1 MHRLA
6 EHPGSAIL
14 NPFAS
19 RYTRPGGL
27 PPLDYMGR
35 CIDAD
40 AMLSA
45 FDHMG
50 AMASIRG
57 PHGAGK
63 STLLTHLADRWEDR
77 GMAVERVRLRTRADM
92 AQAMACIGRAPD
104 AGLVCIDSW
113 ELAGGFARWRACR
126 KARSVGCRLLVTEHR
141 RTGLPALIECRTTA
155 ALLGKIVSQLP
166 DHHRW
171 FGTLI
176 DSLDIE
182 AAFALSGGNLREAIA
197 ELYDRFER
205 RLPPA
210 PSLLVG
216 GYRL

>member
-6 EHPGSAIL
+6 EHPVSGML

-19 RYTRPGGL
+19 RYTRPGCL
-27 PPLDYMGR
+27 PPLDRTGR

-40 AMLSA
+40 AMLSV
-45 FDHMG
+45 FVQMG
-50 AMASIRG
+50 ALASIRG

-63 STLLTHLADRWEDR
+63 STLLAHLANRWEDR
-77 GMAVERVRLRTRADM
+77 GMAVERVRLRTRGDM
-92 AQAMACIGRAPD
+92 SRAMACIDRSSD

-141 RTGLPALIECRTTA
+141 RTGLPVLVECRTTA
-155 ALLGKIVSQLP
+155 ALLGEIVSRLP

-176 DSLDIE
+176 IDADIQ

-205 RLPPA
+205 RLPSA

-216 GYRL
+216 G

>member
-1 MHRLA
+1 MTMHRLA

-19 RYTRPGGL
+19 RYTRPGCL

-216 GYRL
+216 G

>member
-19 RYTRPGGL
+19 RYTRPGCL
-27 PPLDYMGR
+27 PPLDHMGR

-77 GMAVERVRLRTRADM
+77 GMAVERVRLRTRGDM
-92 AQAMACIGRAPD
+92 SQAMACIGRAPD

-113 ELAGGFARWRACR
+113 ELAGGFARWRAYR

-141 RTGLPALIECRTTA
+141 RTGLPVLIECRTTA
-155 ALLGKIVSQLP
+155 ALLGKIVSRLP

-176 DSLDIE
+176 DSADIE

-216 GYRL
+216 G

>member
-19 RYTRPGGL
+19 RYTRPGCL

-182 AAFALSGGNLREAIA
+182 AAFALSGGTLREAIA

-216 GYRL
+216 G

>member
-1 MHRLA
+1 MTLHRLA
-6 EHPGSAIL
+6 EHPVSALL

-19 RYTRPGGL
+19 RYTRPGCL
-27 PPLDYMGR
+27 PPLDHTGR
-35 CIDAD
+35 RIDAD
-40 AMLSA
+40 DMLSA
-45 FDHMG
+45 FDQIG

-63 STLLTHLADRWEDR
+63 STLLNHLADRWEAR
-77 GMAVERVRLRTRADM
+77 GMPVERVRLRTRGDM
-92 AQAMACIGRAPD
+92 SRVMACIDHASD

-113 ELAGGFARWRACR
+113 ELAGGFARWRAIR

-141 RTGLPALIECRTTA
+141 RTGLPVLIECRTTVD
-155 ALLGKIVSQLP
+155 LLGKIVSWLP
-166 DHHRW
+166 DHHLW

-176 DSLDIE
+176 KDADIE

-205 RLPPA
+205 RRPPA

-216 GYRL
+216 R

>member
-1 MHRLA
+1 MTMHRLA

-19 RYTRPGGL
+19 RYTRPGCL

-171 FGTLI
+171 VGTLI
-176 DSLDIE
+176 DSVDIE

-216 GYRL
+216 G

>member
-19 RYTRPGGL
+19 RYTRPGCL

-216 GYRL
+216 G

>member
-19 RYTRPGGL
+19 RYTRPGCL

>member
-19 RYTRPGGL
+19 RYTRPGCL

-92 AQAMACIGRAPD
+92 AQALACIGRAPD

-216 GYRL
+216 G

>member
-1 MHRLA
+1 MMHRLA
-6 EHPGSAIL
+6 EHPFSTML

-19 RYTRPGGL
+19 RYTRPGCL
-27 PPLDYMGR
+27 PPLDRMGQ

-40 AMLSA
+40 DMLSA
-45 FDHMG
+45 FDQMG

-63 STLLTHLADRWEDR
+63 STLLSHLADRWEDR
-77 GMAVERVRLRTRADM
+77 GMAVERVRLRTRGDM
-92 AQAMACIGRAPD
+92 SRAMVCIGRASD

-113 ELAGGFARWRACR
+113 ELAGGFARWMACR

-141 RTGLPALIECRTTA
+141 RTGLPVLIECHTTV
-155 ALLGKIVSQLP
+155 ALLGKIVSRLP
-166 DHHRW
+166 DHNSW

-176 DSLDIE
+176 DEADIE

-197 ELYDRFER
+197 ELYDRFEH

-210 PSLLVG
+210 PSWLVG
-216 GYRL
+216 G

>member
-1 MHRLA
+1 MTLHRLA
-6 EHPGSAIL
+6 DHPASAMV

-19 RYTRPGGL
+19 RYTRPGCL
-27 PPLDYMGR
+27 PPLDRMGR

-40 AMLSA
+40 DMLSA
-45 FDHMG
+45 LNQMG
-50 AMASIRG
+50 AMASICG

-63 STLLTHLADRWEDR
+63 STLLTHLADRWEGR
-77 GMAVERVRLRTRADM
+77 GMAVERVRLRTRGDM
-92 AQAMACIGRAPD
+92 SRALACIGRASA

-113 ELAGGFARWRACR
+113 ELAGGFARWRAIR
-126 KARSVGCRLLVTEHR
+126 NARSVGCRLLVTEHR
-141 RTGLPALIECRTTA
+141 QTGLPVLIECRTTA
-155 ALLGKIVSQLP
+155 DLLGKIVSLLP

-176 DSLDIE
+176 DGADIE
-182 AAFALSGGNLREAIA
+182 AAFALSGGNLRAAIA

-205 RLPPA
+205 RLPSA

-216 GYRL
+216 R